1 MIFKKNKIVINN
13 QKMSSFNISNDEMIK
28 ELYKAEEEINLM
40 INVPNSVQNGFKE
53 YGIINSK
60 WLENYINYLKNSNN
74 SQMEG
79 ISFNIKDIIGEKEL
93 KDYSYIDNQMIFTFR
108 LNFSFVSKKAL
119 FFISEQ
125 NNNEEEKNRIKNLL
139 YYIIIGGGC
148 IIERDFTGKAPFS
161 YIVLY
166 KGNKNNNI
174 DYIIKIKDKKGR
186 EEARNYILK
195 NNIWNYLKKI
205 EYKEEDEYK
214 EIYDDKKKLLVLLYV
229 MAIQKEYKNLNV

>member
-40 INVPNSVQNGFKE
+40 INLPNSVQNGFKE

-93 KDYSYIDNQMIFTFR
+93 KDYSYIDNQMILLLGLIFHLYQKKLYF
-108 LNFSFVSKKAL
+108 LYLSK
-119 FFISEQ
+119 
-125 NNNEEEKNRIKNLL
+125 
-139 YYIIIGGGC
+139 IIM
-148 IIERDFTGKAPFS
+148 
-161 YIVLY
+161 
-166 KGNKNNNI
+166 
-174 DYIIKIKDKKGR
+174 KKR
-186 EEARNYILK
+186 
-195 NNIWNYLKKI
+195 KI
-205 EYKEEDEYK
+205 ELK
-214 EIYDDKKKLLVLLYV
+214 IYCTT
-229 MAIQKEYKNLNV
+229 